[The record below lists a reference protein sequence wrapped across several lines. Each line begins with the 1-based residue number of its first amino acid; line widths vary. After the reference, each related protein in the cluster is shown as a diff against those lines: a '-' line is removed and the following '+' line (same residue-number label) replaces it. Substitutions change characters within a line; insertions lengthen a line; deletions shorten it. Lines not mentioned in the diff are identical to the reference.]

1 MRPPPRR
8 RKLGAGTGILEGET
22 MNWKMLITGA
32 AAAMALASS
41 AHALDFTFSSD
52 TTLGDPTIVPGT
64 VTGEIF
70 GLQNNEDGQEASD
83 VVITS
88 YAPGIQGLPGAPFSL
103 FDYANF
109 LAANVDPNIVIS
121 QNDWDVEN
129 GQVVFA
135 VFQIFGGYF
144 DLNVAGAFNSMVSP
158 DSLTRVQNLG
168 GLNAVTFSGPIP
180 EPASWA
186 MMLLGFGGLSAALRS
201 RRRLAVAALPA

>member
-1 MRPPPRR
+1 
-8 RKLGAGTGILEGET
+8 
-22 MNWKMLITGA
+22 MNWKMIFTGA
-32 AAAMALASS
+32 AAALALASQ

-52 TTLGDPTIVPGT
+52 LTLGDPTIQSGS

-70 GLQNNEDGQEASD
+70 GLQNNVDGQAATD

-88 YAPGIQGLPGAPFSL
+88 YAPGVLGLPGTPFSL

-109 LAANVDPNIVIS
+109 LAANVDPNIYVD

-144 DLNVAGAFNSMVSP
+144 DLNVANRFNSMVSP
-158 DSLTRVQNLG
+158 DAQTRVQNLG
-168 GLNAVTFSGPIP
+168 GFDAVTFSGPIP
-180 EPASWA
+180 EPATWT
-186 MMLLGFGGLSAALRS
+186 MMLLGFGGLGAGLRA
-201 RRRLAVAALPA
+201 RRRPATPRPA